1 MSYLTLDADR
11 LVRDAVEA
19 FLVGRLRPD
28 PLPDT
33 VYATKNSRYRII
45 AGLVHEASDTSLM
58 GAELVGWLL
67 EEYGSARVEPR
78 WRTSSR
84 GVFVERKSGH
94 VVVTSRVLT
103 RSVVS
108 ESGRPRSGMHLSA
121 IPPAPPI
128 PQLKQAP
135 SIAPPSLISM
145 GAPDPLPPRR
155 TSRPPMPSDE
165 EVTKVERT
173 EVADLDELDALREI
187 SASTMPPP
195 APDAVLDGAAQP
207 AGSEARHDAA
217 PPSGDPQAHDR
228 LPDSLPDS
236 LPDGLTHRFPS
247 GLAMGLPD
255 DLDAE
260 TRPAVAA
267 LPEAS
272 RRSQPPPP
280 FAGGSNGVPS
290 ARPSPRLVPPRAQS
304 NRPPPPRPSVKKN
317 APAAAGS
324 KRGAAP
330 PAPSSKKAAPPP
342 APSSK
347 NVVPP
352 PAPASK
358 KGLPPPA
365 PSSRKGVPPPPPP
378 SSTRNPP
385 LNPLPPPNPPPRKT
399 R

>member
-19 FLVGRLRPD
+19 FLGGRLRPD

-108 ESGRPRSGMHLSA
+108 ESGRPRSGMQLSA

-145 GAPDPLPPRR
+145 GTPDPLPARR

-195 APDAVLDGAAQP
+195 APNAMLDGAAQP
-207 AGSEARHDAA
+207 AGSDRPHDAA
-217 PPSGDPQAHDR
+217 AWSSNIDSQGHDR

-260 TRPAVAA
+260 TRPAIAA
-267 LPEAS
+267 FPEGS

-280 FAGGSNGVPS
+280 FAAGSNGVPS

-317 APAAAGS
+317 APSAAGS

-330 PAPSSKKAAPPP
+330 PTPSSKKAAPPP

-347 NVVPP
+347 
-352 PAPASK
+352 

-365 PSSRKGVPPPPPP
+365 PSSKKGLPPP
-378 SSTRNPP
+378 SPPSSNRNPP
-385 LNPLPPPNPPPRKT
+385 QNPLPPPNPPPRKA